1 MPFHYA
7 RANRRTGTGEILVE
21 RATGRSAPSYPHA
34 MTDDHG
40 SNKAIGGAAL
50 QLVGGLLTAIY
61 FGYLDGLRNPISIGL
76 GVIIGG
82 YFVISGSV
90 RVVVGYLTRRAG

>member
-1 MPFHYA
+1 M
-7 RANRRTGTGEILVE
+7 
-21 RATGRSAPSYPHA
+21 

-40 SNKAIGGAAL
+40 SSKALGGAAL
-50 QLVGGLLTAIY
+50 QFVGGLLIVVAIY

-82 YFVISGSV
+82 YFVISGAV
-90 RVVVGYLTRRAG
+90 RLAIGYLTRRAQNSACAPRK